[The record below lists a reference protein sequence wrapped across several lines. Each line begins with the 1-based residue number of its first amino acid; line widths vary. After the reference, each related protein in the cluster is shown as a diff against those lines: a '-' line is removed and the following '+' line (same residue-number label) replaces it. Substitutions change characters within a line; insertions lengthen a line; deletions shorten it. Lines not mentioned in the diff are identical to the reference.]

1 MVRGYCECFELLQQ
15 GCQKRGK
22 DERINKSGRRIDG
35 SDDDWS
41 YISSGVFSVCSSVS
55 FILDRVIIQIFFCV
69 CGFYWFCLGGKKPYA
84 PGGGL
89 FYIKT
94 SGFCYEGIKG
104 YPGLSDSCF
113 FSRDC
118 GGWSFGSAGQ
128 SKAILSGAAYSYGSR
143 VCCHTYRIWFAF
155 CVLSGTFAQ

>member
-1 MVRGYCECFELLQQ
+1 MKGLIKAADGLTAVILTLAAGTMIGAIFLQVFFRFAVQSPLYWTEELSRYSFVYVVFI
-15 GCQKRGK
+15 GFACAGK
-22 DERINKSGRRIDG
+22 NHMH
-35 SDDDWS
+35 
-41 YISSGVFSVCSSVS
+41 
-55 FILDRVIIQIFFCV
+55 
-69 CGFYWFCLGGKKPYA
+69 
-84 PGGGL
+84 
-89 FYIKT
+89 
-94 SGFCYEGIKG
+94 
-104 YPGLSDSCF
+104 PGLSDSCF